1 MELNLEKAAKRFKDW
16 SLYRLAIELDVPNQ
30 AIYSWNSGKIIPSL
44 KTVEKICTKLNCT
57 PNDLFTLKTSNY

>member
-1 MELNLEKAAKRFKDW
+1 MMQLKIEKAAKEFKKW

-44 KTVEKICTKLNCT
+44 KSIRKICNILKCT
-57 PNDLFTLKTSNY
+57 PNDLFGL